1 MSELV
6 KSCQQFHTTYVGF
19 PIHLQAKL
27 YELGQL
33 FKSTDL
39 ALVTGFSTPRK
50 WLTTITSNATFK
62 SYFVTLRE
70 RYIYSVNI
78 KN

>member
-6 KSCQQFHTTYVGF
+6 KSCQQFYTTYVGF
-19 PIHLQAKL
+19 QIHLQAKL

-39 ALVTGFSTPRK
+39 ALVTGFFTPRK
-50 WLTTITSNATFK
+50 
-62 SYFVTLRE
+62 
-70 RYIYSVNI
+70 
-78 KN
+78 